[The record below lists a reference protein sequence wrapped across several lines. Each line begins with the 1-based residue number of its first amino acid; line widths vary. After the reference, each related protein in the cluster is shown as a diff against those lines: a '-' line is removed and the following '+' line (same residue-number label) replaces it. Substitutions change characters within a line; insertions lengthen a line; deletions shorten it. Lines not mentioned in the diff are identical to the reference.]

1 MVGGK
6 EESMFG
12 LPPSLSATYG
22 IRRESFSLRDW
33 ALTLLGWPTTYI
45 YERRARGAPE
55 VLGRTT
61 PKT

>member
-1 MVGGK
+1 
-6 EESMFG
+6 MFG
-12 LPPSLSATYG
+12 LAPPLSETNE

-33 ALTLLGWPTTYI
+33 ALPLLGWPTTYI
-45 YERRARGAPE
+45 YEGRARGAPE